1 MSSECVRVIADHGV
15 CVCVL
20 LSQVY
25 KCLVCSRTSFTE
37 PGASRAPRQQ
47 LGLELKSATDSASTP
62 AARSKSLSLAS
73 SGEKP
78 GGGKAKF
85 SFLAT
90 LDKKMASGSSR
101 VAAGRAPGPGPG
113 QKKES
118 DGFMAFSASSLSGS
132 NPKRTLA
139 SSSSSSS
146 SSPGALNLLE
156 LEASNKKKKRK
167 SVGGGG
173 GGPPS
178 LGSLQQMLQKR

>member
-101 VAAGRAPGPGPG
+101 LAAGPGPAPG